1 MISYVDYYED
11 NDLEGRLIIKAEDQ
25 SWNKRTLKQ
34 LREEHD
40 IIFKSAK
47 DAVIP
52 VKVLRAGEGRYGIA
66 LGSEDDG
73 TIQFEQYGSGEWKS
87 FKHEFSDYWID
98 ALIADLQAAKR
109 YIAEL
114 KANDEAEKAREGK

>member
-52 VKVLRAGEGRYGIA
+52 VKVLRADEGRYGIA

-73 TIQFEQYGSGEWKS
+73 TIQFEQYGSGEWKF

-114 KANDEAEKAREGK
+114 KANDEAEKARKGN

>member
-11 NDLEGRLIIKAEDQ
+11 NDLEGRLIITAEDQ

-52 VKVLRAGEGRYGIA
+52 VKVLRAGEGHYGIA

-73 TIQFEQYGSGEWKS
+73 TIQFEQYGSEEWKF

>member
-1 MISYVDYYED
+1 MIRYVDYYED
-11 NDLEGRLIIKAEDQ
+11 SDYEGRLVIKAEDQ

-47 DAVIP
+47 DAVTP
-52 VKVLRAGEGRYGIA
+52 VKVLRAGNGRYGIA

-73 TIQFEQYGSGEWKS
+73 TIQFEQYGGEES
-87 FKHEFSDYWID
+87 RSYKHEFSDYWID
-98 ALIADLQAAKR
+98 ALISDLQAAKK

-114 KANDEAEKAREGK
+114 KAKDETEKERKGK